1 MLIDFRFSGTTVCV
15 LESSLVELSSSA
27 FAARQP
33 IPRRYSCAGEDLS
46 PPLEWRAVPAG
57 AVSLALIVDD
67 PDAPVGTFTHWL
79 AWGINPDD
87 GGLGEGE
94 SARREGRN
102 DFRTI
107 GYRGP
112 CPPRGHGPHRYF
124 FRLYALAREPAVSPG
139 ASRREL
145 ERALNDNVLAVA
157 ELVGTYER

>member
-1 MLIDFRFSGTTVCV
+1 MLEPV
-15 LESSLVELSSSA
+15 LVELRSSA
-27 FAARQP
+27 FAAGRP

-46 PPLEWRAVPAG
+46 PPLAWRAVPAD

-79 AWGINPDD
+79 AWGISPDD
-87 GGLGEGE
+87 DGLAEGGRAPG
-94 SARREGRN
+94 EGRN
-102 DFRTI
+102 DFREI

-124 FRLYALAREPAVSPG
+124 FRLYALAREPAVSSG

-145 ERALNDNVLAVA
+145 ERVLKDNVLAAA

>member
-67 PDAPVGTFTHWL
+67 PDAPGGTFTHWL

-94 SARREGRN
+94 RARREGRN

-124 FRLYALAREPAVSPG
+124 IRLYALAREPAVSPG

-145 ERALNDNVLAVA
+145 ERALTDNVLAVA

>member
-67 PDAPVGTFTHWL
+67 PDAPGGTFTHWL

-112 CPPRGHGPHRYF
+112 CPPRGRGPHRYF

-145 ERALNDNVLAVA
+145 ERALTDNVLAVA

>member
-1 MLIDFRFSGTTVCV
+1 M
-15 LESSLVELSSSA
+15 LESALVELSSRA
-27 FAARQP
+27 FAAGQP

-46 PPLEWRAVPAG
+46 PPLAWRAVPAG

-67 PDAPVGTFTHWL
+67 PDAPLGTFTHWL

-94 SARREGRN
+94 RARREGRN
-102 DFRTI
+102 DFREI

-124 FRLYALAREPAVSPG
+124 FRLYALAREPAVSPS
-139 ASRREL
+139 ASRSEL

>member
-1 MLIDFRFSGTTVCV
+1 M
-15 LESSLVELSSSA
+15 
-27 FAARQP
+27 
-33 IPRRYSCAGEDLS
+33 
-46 PPLEWRAVPAG
+46 PPG

-94 SARREGRN
+94 RTRREGRN
-102 DFRTI
+102 DFRAI

-124 FRLYALAREPAVSPG
+124 FRLYALTREPAVSPG

-145 ERALNDNVLAVA
+145 ERALKDNILAVA
-157 ELVGTYER
+157 ELVGTMSDESAD

>member
-1 MLIDFRFSGTTVCV
+1 VLIDFRFSGTTVCV

-94 SARREGRN
+94 RARREGRN

-112 CPPRGHGPHRYF
+112 CPPRGHRPHRYF
-124 FRLYALAREPAVSPG
+124 FRLYALAREPAV

-145 ERALNDNVLAVA
+145 ERALAKGQRPRRRRACRHL
-157 ELVGTYER
+157 

>member
-1 MLIDFRFSGTTVCV
+1 M
-15 LESSLVELSSSA
+15 LESAGVELSSSA
-27 FAARQP
+27 FAAGRP

-46 PPLEWRAVPAG
+46 PPLAWRAVPAG

-67 PDAPVGTFTHWL
+67 PDAPGRTFTHWL

-94 SARREGRN
+94 RARREGRN
-102 DFRTI
+102 DFREI

-139 ASRREL
+139 GSRKQL
-145 ERALNDNVLAVA
+145 ERALKDNILAVA